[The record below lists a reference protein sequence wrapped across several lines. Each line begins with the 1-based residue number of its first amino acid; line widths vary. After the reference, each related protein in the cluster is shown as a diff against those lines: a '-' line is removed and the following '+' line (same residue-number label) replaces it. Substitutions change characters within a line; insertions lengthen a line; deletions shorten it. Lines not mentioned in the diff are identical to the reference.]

1 MVVLEEGEAVDSD
14 RVKKECGAFAIASL
28 HYTYEQFRQYGR
40 RPPAFL
46 DDIWG
51 DYVAMLEETSEER
64 RHLRIHAGHNCWV
77 EPEEERFVTKALI
90 EKSCLV
96 GTAEQ
101 LASTVRDLDS
111 AGLTQMMLLP
121 PLEAKER
128 VLRSVAEKVFPLV
141 SG

>member
-1 MVVLEEGEAVDSD
+1 
-14 RVKKECGAFAIASL
+14 
-28 HYTYEQFRQYGR
+28 
-40 RPPAFL
+40 
-46 DDIWG
+46 
-51 DYVAMLEETSEER
+51 
-64 RHLRIHAGHNCWV
+64 
-77 EPEEERFVTKALI
+77 
-90 EKSCLV
+90 V

-111 AGLTQMMLLP
+111 AGLTQIMLLP